1 MISRYAREEMSKI
14 WTEQAK
20 FRQWLR
26 VEVAVCKAWSKYG
39 RIPKESTNN
48 ITRLAKI
55 DVERIQELEK
65 ILKHDVLAF
74 LTALSEIIGHDSRY
88 LHLGLTSSD
97 VLDTAF
103 ALQLKDATT
112 LLIDDIKTLM
122 GVMKK
127 LAFKHKM
134 TPIIGRTHGIHAEP
148 TTLGLIF
155 ALWYDEMSRNL
166 GRLKRARDII
176 SVGKISGAVGTFANV
191 PPEVEQYAC
200 KLLKLKPANISTQI
214 VQRDIHAD
222 YFLTLS
228 IVATSIE
235 KVATNIRHFQRTE
248 IQELEEPFTEGQKG
262 SSAMPHKRNP
272 ILSENLCGLAR
283 LVRSYGL
290 ASLENIPLW
299 HERDISHSSVERVI
313 GPDATILLDFMLNRL
328 SHILD
333 SINIYP
339 QNIKRNLELTRGLVH
354 SQKVLL
360 KLVEKGLSRE
370 KAYEIIQK
378 NAIKTRNARSHF
390 RDILLKDKDVKNHL
404 SKRELDECFKIE
416 NDLKYIDLIFE
427 RVFSN
432 DIPLMKD

>member
-1 MISRYAREEMSKI
+1 MISRYSRKEMSKI
-14 WTEQAK
+14 WTEEAK

-26 VEVAVCKAWSKYG
+26 VEIAVCKAWSKYG
-39 RIPKESTNN
+39 RIPKEATNK
-48 ITRLAKI
+48 ISKLAKI
-55 DVERIQELEK
+55 DVERIQQLEK

-74 LTALSEIIGHDSRY
+74 LTGISENIGADSRY

-103 ALQLKDATT
+103 SLQLRDAAA
-112 LLIDDIKTLM
+112 LLIDDIRILK
-122 GVMKK
+122 GVIKK
-127 LAFKHKM
+127 LAFRHKM

-166 GRLKRARDII
+166 DRLKRARDII

-191 PPEVEQYAC
+191 PPEVEKYVC
-200 KLLKLKPANISTQI
+200 KLLKLNPASISTQI

-228 IVATSIE
+228 IVATSVE
-235 KVATNIRHFQRTE
+235 KIATNIRHFQKTE
-248 IQELEEPFTEGQKG
+248 VQELEEPFSERQKG

-283 LVRSYGL
+283 LVRAYGVT
-290 ASLENIPLW
+290 SLENVPLW

-313 GPDATILLDFMLNRL
+313 GPDATILLDFMLHRL
-328 SHILD
+328 TYILD
-333 SINIYP
+333 SIKIHP
-339 QNIKRNLELTRGLVH
+339 ENIKKNLELTRGLIH

-360 KLVEKGLSRE
+360 KLVDKGLSRE
-370 KAYEIIQK
+370 KAYEIVQK
-378 NAIKTRNARSHF
+378 DSIKAWNARLHF
-390 RDILLKDKDVKNHL
+390 REILLKDKNVKKHL
-404 SKRELDECFKIE
+404 TEGELDECFKIE
-416 NDLKYIDLIFE
+416 NDLKYVDSVFR
-427 RVFSN
+427 RVFSK
-432 DIPLMKD
+432 DIHSKKN